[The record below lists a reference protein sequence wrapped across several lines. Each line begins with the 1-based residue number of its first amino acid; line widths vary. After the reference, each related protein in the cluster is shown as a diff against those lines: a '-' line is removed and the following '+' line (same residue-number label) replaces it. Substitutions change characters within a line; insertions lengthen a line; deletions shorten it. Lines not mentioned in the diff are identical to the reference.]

1 MCRERRQKTQQIG
14 GGVREGFLEEG
25 ALELLFERMR
35 AFGHREKAAYGEWD
49 RGEGLIK

>member
-25 ALELLFERMR
+25 ALELFLKGL
-35 AFGHREKAAYGEWD
+35 GHLGTWKRQHVESGD